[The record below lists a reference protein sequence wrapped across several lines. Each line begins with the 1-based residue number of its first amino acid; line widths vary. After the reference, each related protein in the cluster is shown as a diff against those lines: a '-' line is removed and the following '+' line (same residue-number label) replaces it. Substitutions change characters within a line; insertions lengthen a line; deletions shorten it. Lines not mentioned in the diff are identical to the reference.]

1 MCEFAFTPSALT
13 ATANPRGDGAAVLS
27 DAEVLLLVVS
37 ESGRIDEADSAFLDS
52 RKVVGDADG
61 VYGVISGIEVR
72 R

>member
-1 MCEFAFTPSALT
+1 M
-13 ATANPRGDGAAVLS
+13 LS